1 MFEQSL
7 KEGRSPEIWKKANV
21 VPVHK
26 KEDKNLLKNY
36 RAIKLL
42 HIFSKIFEGII
53 YNSLFNHFQSKKLF
67 TSSQSGFLR
76 GDSCIAQLLSIIHEI
91 QTAFDNNPTVDV
103 RGVFLDISKAFD
115 KVWHIGLL
123 FKAGVEGQL
132 LALLKDYLYNRKQRV
147 VLNGQTSDWRKINS
161 GVPQES
167 VLGPLLFLIFINDLP
182 DGIASLC
189 KIFAN
194 DTSLFSKVYD
204 IDISAKELNS
214 DLEKIGKWAF
224 QWKMQFNPDSN
235 K

>member
-1 MFEQSL
+1 MST
-7 KEGRSPEIWKKANV
+7 
-21 VPVHK
+21 
-26 KEDKNLLKNY
+26 
-36 RAIKLL
+36 
-42 HIFSKIFEGII
+42 IFERVI
-53 YNSLFNHFQSKKLF
+53 YNSLFDHFQSNKLLS
-67 TSSQSGFLR
+67 SSQLGFLP
-76 GDSCIAQLLSIIHEI
+76 GDSCIAQLLSITYEI

-123 FKAGVEGQL
+123 FKAWVEGQS
-132 LALLKDYLYNRKQRV
+132 LALLKDYLYSGKQRV

-189 KIFAN
+189 KIFAD

-214 DLEKIGKWAF
+214 DLENISKWAF
-224 QWKMQFNPDSN
+224 QWKMQFNPDPN
-235 K
+235 KQANEVYFSKKNKKQFSSPCCFQ